1 MLISTVNTEILLQS
15 LIHAFGL
22 SVGFGMIS
30 CSEVKLDIQDLTES
44 RHEAGDEDQTAI
56 GGDMLRKT
64 VLRENVDEE
73 ELSEDLG
80 GDILGCRN
88 ANSVL

>member
-1 MLISTVNTEILLQS
+1 MEVLFQR

-30 CSEVKLDIQDLTES
+30 CGEVKLDIEDLTES
-44 RHEAGDEDQTAI
+44 HHEAGDEDQTAI
-56 GGDMLRKT
+56 GGDMLWKT

-73 ELSEDLG
+73 ELSKGPG
-80 GDILGCRN
+80 GDVLGCRN